1 MRPDGLFGIALPL
14 FAANNL
20 RLSLGGCGREFI

>member
-1 MRPDGLFGIALPL
+1 MKPGGIFGIALPL

-20 RLSLGGCGREFI
+20 RLSLDGYEGEFN